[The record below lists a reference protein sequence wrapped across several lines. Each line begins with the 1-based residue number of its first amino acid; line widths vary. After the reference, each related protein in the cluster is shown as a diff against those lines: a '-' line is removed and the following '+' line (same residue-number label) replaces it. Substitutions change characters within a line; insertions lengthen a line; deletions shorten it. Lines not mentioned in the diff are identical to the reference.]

1 MMVSFTTFEGLSAEE
16 AVAVGAEAVVLREL
30 VAAAAV
36 VLRIVGPLRA
46 RGEWRSGAGR
56 LAMARSL

>member
-1 MMVSFTTFEGLSAEE
+1 MVSFTTFEGLSAEE

-30 VAAAAV
+30 VAAAAE
-36 VLRIVGPLRA
+36 VLQLVRTLRA
-46 RGEWRSGAGR
+46 GGDRRSGAGR